1 MSAPGPGRAGKPT
14 FSYPC
19 GGPLPLIDFTFLL
32 SSFLPD
38 LLPRLGLVLD
48 ILVLDLGLELFLLK
62 LELEA
67 APCGIVELVLDLDL
81 GDELL
86 LLCLELF

>member
-19 GGPLPLIDFTFLL
+19 GGPLPLIDFSL
-32 SSFLPD
+32 LPD
-38 LLPRLGLVLD
+38 LLLSVGLELD
-48 ILVLDLGLELFLLK
+48 ILVLDLDLEFFLLK
-62 LELEA
+62 LEHDTA
-67 APCGIVELVLDLDL
+67 SCGIVELVLDLDL